1 MYKKKYSSTHY
12 KRRGDKLSE
21 LPILEGILKY
31 VKEENISFC
40 MPGHK
45 GGRGFINTPIGKE
58 FIENFLKCDV
68 TEVDGLDN
76 LHNSEGIIK
85 EAQDLLGHFY
95 GSEKSYFLV
104 NGSTSGNLSMVFSSF
119 NEGDKIIVER
129 NCHRSIF
136 NAIIMRK
143 LKPVYVKNII
153 SEILN
158 APLSIDLEHF
168 LQVLDK
174 NKDAKGIIVTYPN
187 YYGICGNL
195 KYIIEQGRKYG
206 MRILVD
212 SAHGSHFGIHENLPE
227 SAVRLGADM
236 IVTSAHKTLP
246 SLTQTSYLHINNGQD
261 IKKTDFYVSAFS
273 STSPSYLF
281 LCAMDYA
288 RFYLNKYG
296 NEQYGRLLDIS
307 TYYRDKI
314 NKIEGIHIF
323 GKEDIKIFNGY
334 INRNREINDFIY
346 GIDTIV
352 DIDITRYVINLK
364 EGYCGHLLLK
374 YLKRYG
380 IQAEMSDNSNVVLI
394 FSPFNEEEEF
404 QKLYKVLKM
413 CNLDEFKDKYINL
426 INFDI
431 PEIELLPYEV
441 MEKEKQYVK
450 LKESLGRIS
459 AVNIVPYPPGVPVL
473 TMGEVIDKNCL
484 DTIFYCK
491 NNGVDILGIKDDQVE
506 VVK

>member
-1 MYKKKYSSTHY
+1 M
-12 KRRGDKLSE
+12 SE

-76 LHNSEGIIK
+76 LHKSEGIIK
-85 EAQDLLGHFY
+85 EAQDLLSNFY
-95 GSEKSYFLV
+95 GSKKSYFLV
-104 NGSTSGNLSMVFSSF
+104 NGSTSGNLAMIFSSF

-153 SEILN
+153 IEGLN
-158 APLSIDLEHF
+158 APLSVDLEHF
-168 LQVLDK
+168 SQALDA

-187 YYGICGNL
+187 YYGVCGNL

-206 MRILVD
+206 MKILVD
-212 SAHGSHFGIHENLPE
+212 SAHGSHFGIHEDLPE
-227 SAVRLGADM
+227 SAVKLGADM
-236 IVTSAHKTLP
+236 IVTSTHKTLP

-261 IKKTDFYVSAFS
+261 IKKTNFYVSAFL

-288 RFYLNKYG
+288 RFYLDKYG
-296 NEQYGRLLDIS
+296 NEEYGKILDIS
-307 TYYRDKI
+307 SYYRDKI
-314 NKIEGIHIF
+314 NEIEGIYIL
-323 GKEDIKIFNGY
+323 GKEDINNFNRY
-334 INRNREINDFIY
+334 VNKNRNVNDVTY
-346 GIDTIV
+346 GIDTIS
-352 DIDITRYVINLK
+352 DIDSTRYVINLK
-364 EGYCGHLLLK
+364 SGYSGHLLLQ
-374 YLKRYG
+374 YLKKHG
-380 IQAEMSDNSNVVLI
+380 IQAEMSDTSNVVLI
-394 FSPFNEEEEF
+394 FSPFNIEIEF
-404 QKLYKVLKM
+404 QKLYEVLKT
-413 CNLDEFKDKYINL
+413 CNLDELKDKDIN
-426 INFDI
+426 IVNFDI
-431 PEIELLPYEV
+431 PKAELLPYQV
-441 MEKEKQYVK
+441 MEREKQYIN
-450 LKESLGRIS
+450 LKNSLGRIS
-459 AVNIVPYPPGVPVL
+459 GSNVVPYPPGVPILV
-473 TMGEVIDKNCL
+473 MGEVIDKNCL
-484 DTIFYCK
+484 DAIFYCK
-491 NNGVDILGIKDDQVE
+491 DNGLDILGIKDDQIE